1 MAHFAK
7 LTENNVVLATH
18 TVNNSDILDEN
29 GIESEAIGQAFLEKH
44 HGWPAN
50 LWKQTSY
57 NTHKGV
63 HKLGGTPFRKNYAG
77 KLMVYDAGRDAF
89 LPPPCGYPSWILNE
103 TTCQY
108 EAPQALPADAG
119 SQEDGTQNLYEW
131 DESTTSWKKTVLDLK

>member
-18 TVNNSDILDEN
+18 VVNNSDILDEN

-57 NTHKGV
+57 NTVSGV

-77 KLMVYDAGRDAF
+77 KGMVYDAGRDAF
-89 LPPPCGYPSWILNE
+89 LPPPCDYASWTLNE

-108 EAPQALPADAG
+108 ECPEPRPVE
-119 SQEDGTQNLYEW
+119 EDYEW
-131 DESTTSWKKTVLDLK
+131 DENTVSWKKTVITP